1 MRRQG
6 QSTHREKGIA
16 EVVFH
21 QPPDLQRILENIV
34 FIAEVFANRPEEE
47 IPDVPFLDLA
57 KSFEVK
63 KQHYRAPSLDAEKG
77 G

>member
-1 MRRQG
+1 MGRQG

-16 EVVFH
+16 GVLSY

-34 FIAEVFANRPEEE
+34 FIAEVFASRPEEE

-57 KSFEVK
+57 RSFEVK
-63 KQHYRAPSLDAEKG
+63 KLEYRAPSANRE
-77 G
+77 